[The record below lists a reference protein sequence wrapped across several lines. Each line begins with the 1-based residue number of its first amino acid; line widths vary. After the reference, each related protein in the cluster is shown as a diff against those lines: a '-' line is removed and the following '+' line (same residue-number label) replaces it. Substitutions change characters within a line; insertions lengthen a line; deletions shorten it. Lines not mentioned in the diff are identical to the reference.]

1 MNFSD
6 ELSKYRK
13 IVDKE
18 LGVFLNRKIKDA
30 SSDPFLKELYLCIKE
45 YVMHGG
51 KRLRPIMLIMAYKA
65 FNGKNEK
72 EAYIPSLSL
81 ELLHNSTLIHDD
93 FMDEDELRRNEPT
106 VYKKIKGYFLKNF
119 NEVSYNGPLFNRL
132 SSRFAVANAT
142 LAGNLL
148 FSMCLSVLPT
158 KELVTGKH

>member
-51 KRLRPIMLIMAYKA
+51 KRLRPIM
-65 FNGKNEK
+65 
-72 EAYIPSLSL
+72 P
-81 ELLHNSTLIHDD
+81 
-93 FMDEDELRRNEPT
+93 
-106 VYKKIKGYFLKNF
+106 
-119 NEVSYNGPLFNRL
+119 YNG
-132 SSRFAVANAT
+132 V
-142 LAGNLL
+142 
-148 FSMCLSVLPT
+148 
-158 KELVTGKH
+158 